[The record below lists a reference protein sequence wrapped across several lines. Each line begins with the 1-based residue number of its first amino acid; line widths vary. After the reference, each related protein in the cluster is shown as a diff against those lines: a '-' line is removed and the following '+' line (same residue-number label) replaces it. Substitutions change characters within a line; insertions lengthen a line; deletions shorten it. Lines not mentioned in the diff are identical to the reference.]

1 VDLIQVGKSH
11 YWLVVL
17 FASILVSAPSV
28 HAKESS
34 TPTDLSIRLYVD
46 GFVDVYYEL
55 ETDPILARVNITLPG
70 RTYENLLV
78 KDQDGLLLDHKI
90 YGDIIAVDV
99 LGAQSVEIDYSTS
112 DLTNKVGS
120 MWSLGL
126 VSPIEVNT
134 WLPREATIISLSPVP
149 MSIRTLEDRTSLTMP
164 AGEITISYVIGVV
177 GTKAHALALRKEAEA
192 AVEGFKAEGFE
203 VEDALTLLQLA
214 KKAYDDGQYIQAE
227 QYARQVNT
235 WIDQTRT
242 TALEALSE
250 METAAVDIES
260 AELDRRT
267 SLLDQAKDELEEAHI
282 TYDSGDY
289 EGAKSLA
296 QVASVTAQISKSVSW
311 FKKVPIVPL
320 AGTIATV
327 PLIIAYFFRKRKA
340 EPIEILAEPK
350 DEKIGVDLD
359 SIFEQNRFLRLDDK
373 EVIRFI
379 YESGGGVFASEL
391 RERFDLPKSS
401 AWRMIRRLEKE
412 EIVETK
418 KVGRETY
425 IQIST
430 RLVQEAAELVEPG
443 FQLVPAGSY

>member
-1 VDLIQVGKSH
+1 
-11 YWLVVL
+11 VVL
-17 FASILVSAPSV
+17 FASILVSAPPV
-28 HAKESS
+28 HARESS
-34 TPTDLSIRLYVD
+34 TPTDLSVRLYVD

-55 ETDPILARVNITLPG
+55 ETDPILARVNITLLG
-70 RTYENLLV
+70 MTYENLLV
-78 KDQDGLLLDHKI
+78 KDQDGFLLDHRI
-90 YGDIIAVDV
+90 YGGIVAVDV

-126 VSPIEVNT
+126 VAPIEVNI
-134 WLPREATIISLSPVP
+134 WLPREATIISLNPVP

-177 GTKAHALALRKEAEA
+177 GTKAHALALRKEAEE
-192 AVEGFKAEGFE
+192 AVEGFRAEGFE
-203 VEDALTLLQLA
+203 VEDALTLLQQA
-214 KKAYDDGQYIQAE
+214 KQAYDDGQYIQAE

-235 WIDQTRT
+235 WIDETRT
-242 TALEALSE
+242 TALEAISE
-250 METAAVDIES
+250 MEAAADDIES

-267 SLLDQAKDELEEAHI
+267 SLLDQAKDELEKAHR

-289 EGAKSLA
+289 VGAKSLA
-296 QVASVTAQISKSVSW
+296 QRASVTAQVSETVSW

-327 PLIIAYFFRKRKA
+327 PLILVYFFRKRKA
-340 EPIEILAEPK
+340 EPVEMLAEPK
-350 DEKIGVDLD
+350 DERVEVDLD

-412 EIVETK
+412 DIVETK

-425 IQIST
+425 VQIST
-430 RLVQEAAELVEPG
+430 RLVQEASELMEPG

>member
-1 VDLIQVGKSH
+1 M
-11 YWLVVL
+11 VL

-28 HAKESS
+28 HARESS
-34 TPTDLSIRLYVD
+34 TPTDLSVRLYVD
-46 GFVDVYYEL
+46 GVVDVYYEL
-55 ETDPILARVNITLPG
+55 ETDPILARVNITLLG

-78 KDQDGLLLDHKI
+78 KDQDGFLLDHKI
-90 YGDIIAVDV
+90 YDGIVAVDV

-112 DLTNKVGS
+112 DLTNKIGS

-126 VSPIEVNT
+126 VAPIEVNI
-134 WLPREATIISLSPVP
+134 WLPREATIISLNPVP
-149 MSIRTLEDRTSLTMP
+149 INIRTLEDRTSLTMP

-177 GTKAHALALRKEAEA
+177 GTKAHALALRKEAEE
-192 AVEGFKAEGFE
+192 AVEGFRAEGFE

-214 KKAYDDGQYIQAE
+214 KQAYDDGQYIQAE
-227 QYARQVNT
+227 QYAKQVNT
-235 WIDQTRT
+235 WIDETRT
-242 TALEALSE
+242 TAMEALSE
-250 METAAVDIES
+250 MEAAAVDIES

-267 SLLDQAKDELEEAHI
+267 SLLDQAKDELEEAHR

-289 EGAKSLA
+289 ERAKNLA
-296 QVASVTAQISKSVSW
+296 QRASVTAQVSKSVSW

-327 PLIIAYFFRKRKA
+327 PLILVYFFRKRKA
-340 EPIEILAEPK
+340 EPVEMLAEPK
-350 DEKIGVDLD
+350 DERIEVDLD
-359 SIFEQNRFLRLDDK
+359 TIFEQNRFLRLDDK

-412 EIVETK
+412 DIVETK

-425 IQIST
+425 VQIST
-430 RLVQEAAELVEPG
+430 RLVQEASELVEPG
-443 FQLVPAGSY
+443 FQMVPAGSY